1 MRLVVAAVVLA
12 ESPIG
17 VRVLAARRSQPPEL
31 TGRWEFP
38 GGKVEV
44 GESPVQALARELR
57 EELGIGVE
65 VGAELVPPPP
75 DRGGGA
81 GADQPDGGRSRPCWP
96 ISPTYE
102 LRVWLARISAGRPRP
117 GDSHDA
123 LRWLEPNQLDDPD
136 WLPVDRAVAA
146 ELSRLI
152 ASGALPVLGETDE
165 VDSGQPPR

>member
-1 MRLVVAAVVLA
+1 MRLVVAAVVLQRF
-12 ESPIG
+12 PPR

-31 TGRWEFP
+31 AGRWEFP
-38 GGKVEV
+38 GGKVEA
-44 GESPVQALARELR
+44 GESPVQALARELQ
-57 EELGIGVE
+57 EELGIRAE
-65 VGAELVPPPP
+65 VGAELVPPP
-75 DRGGGA
+75 DRDGGGGA
-81 GADQPDGGRSRPCWP
+81 DQSDGGRSRPCWP

-123 LRWLEPNQLDDPD
+123 LRWLEPHQLDDPD
-136 WLPVDRAVAA
+136 WLPVDRAVAG

-165 VDSGQPPR
+165 VDSGQSPR